1 MKLELTKPSS
11 LRAILMMGVFIFVF
25 LGTEYYYVNIMA
37 RIVD

>member
-25 LGTEYYYVNIMA
+25 LLMFDKEV
-37 RIVD
+37 VEV